1 MSTLPRTRKPPT
13 GKASLWPTPSRPKS
27 PPGRP
32 VPCPRSGSGGT
43 SSWQRRMPWAKRA
56 RSWRRLLGPETR
68 KRSWLGSGKSVRPV
82 AVVTTF
88 SASRMSDLRLRR
100 VNFLRGALVASLLA
114 LPVSSLAQQES
125 IGGSS
130 QPSAIERGEYIFR
143 ATGGCGWHTDYANG
157 GALLAGGRAIETP
170 FGTIYGTN
178 ITPDPETGIGNWSDE
193 DFLRAM
199 TEGLGPAGTIFYPAF
214 PYTAFPKMTRQDVFD
229 LTATL
234 SS

>member
-1 MSTLPRTRKPPT
+1 
-13 GKASLWPTPSRPKS
+13 
-27 PPGRP
+27 
-32 VPCPRSGSGGT
+32 
-43 SSWQRRMPWAKRA
+43 MPWAKRA

-68 KRSWLGSGKSVRPV
+68 KRSWPGSGKSARRA

-100 VNFLRGALVASLLA
+100 VNFLRGGLVASPPPP

-125 IGGSS
+125 IGESS

-143 ATGGCGWHTDYANG
+143 ATGGCGCHTDYANG

-178 ITPDPETGIGNWSDE
+178 ITPDPETGIGKWSDE

-199 TEGLGPAGTIFYPAF
+199 TEGLGPAGTTF
-214 PYTAFPKMTRQDVFD
+214 
-229 LTATL
+229 
-234 SS
+234 S